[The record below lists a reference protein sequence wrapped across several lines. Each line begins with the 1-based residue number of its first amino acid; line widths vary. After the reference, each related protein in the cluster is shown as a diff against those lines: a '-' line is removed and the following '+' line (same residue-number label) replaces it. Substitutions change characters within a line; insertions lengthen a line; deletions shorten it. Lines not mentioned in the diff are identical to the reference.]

1 MKDKLK
7 NSKRFIISSRVS
19 SMACFIVL
27 LLVIASCESPIK
39 ESHEEHT
46 HSMEET
52 YYCPM
57 DTEIV
62 STKPGIC
69 PKCDMDLVKKDDS
82 KTILY
87 YCPMDTEVVR
97 MEPGVC
103 PICGMDLVVKPQ
115 SESTDSYNL
124 ISNPSNA
131 IVLSSVM
138 AVKPEVKSVPITIK
152 IVGSI
157 SYDTRRIY
165 TISSRVD
172 EGRVEKLY
180 VKFPF
185 QPVKKGQPLLEL
197 FSHELLS
204 AQKEYFFIKE
214 TDPEATDLVNAA
226 KQKLLLLGMTEAQIN
241 NFKNDGHVH
250 PTTTI
255 YSPYTGYVVENIPEE
270 AKVASS
276 NKGAGMGSA
285 PMKNKSY
292 MSANQQEQLILREGT
307 YLGKGA
313 IIFKVVNTDIVW
325 GIFEIYSDQLPL
337 LRLDQIVNIKVENS
351 EEMITGKVDFIE
363 PNYQDGSKTSRFR
376 VYLSNK
382 NQKLK
387 IGNLLQGEIKTEPK
401 QGLWAPESAVY
412 DLGVDKIVFV
422 KKGDAF
428 ETRKVVTG
436 INSANLVQILSG
448 LNENDEIAA
457 NAQYMVD
464 SESFI
469 KAKNE

>member
-1 MKDKLK
+1 
-7 NSKRFIISSRVS
+7 
-19 SMACFIVL
+19 
-27 LLVIASCESPIK
+27 
-39 ESHEEHT
+39 
-46 HSMEET
+46 
-52 YYCPM
+52 
-57 DTEIV
+57 
-62 STKPGIC
+62 
-69 PKCDMDLVKKDDS
+69 
-82 KTILY
+82 
-87 YCPMDTEVVR
+87 
-97 MEPGVC
+97 
-103 PICGMDLVVKPQ
+103 
-115 SESTDSYNL
+115 
-124 ISNPSNA
+124 
-131 IVLSSVM
+131 
-138 AVKPEVKSVPITIK
+138 
-152 IVGSI
+152 
-157 SYDTRRIY
+157 
-165 TISSRVD
+165 
-172 EGRVEKLY
+172 
-180 VKFPF
+180 
-185 QPVKKGQPLLEL
+185 
-197 FSHELLS
+197 
-204 AQKEYFFIKE
+204 
-214 TDPEATDLVNAA
+214 
-226 KQKLLLLGMTEAQIN
+226 
-241 NFKNDGHVH
+241 
-250 PTTTI
+250 
-255 YSPYTGYVVENIPEE
+255 
-270 AKVASS
+270 
-276 NKGAGMGSA
+276 MGSA

-448 LNENDEIAA
+448 LNKNDEIAA